1 MSGWTYKKPESL
13 IVRDRMTGQP
23 IAILIGDIPEDLHP
37 LVWFKDG
44 RASWQANEFVTKRI
58 VLAYLKR
65 EDLTEK
71 ELKRLATYIVSYTQ
85 HIAIM
90 GWIFNSNRTER
101 NETYQMNSQMIRTLK
116 EIHAREPFI
125 MEYVT
130 EMVGACMEMAVD
142 PF

>member
-1 MSGWTYKKPESL
+1 MSGWTYKKPDSL

-23 IAILIGDIPEDLHP
+23 IAIPITDIPEDLHP

-44 RASWQANEFVTKRI
+44 QASWQHNQFVTKRI

-90 GWIFNSNRTER
+90 VWVFNSNRTER

-130 EMVGACMEMAVD
+130 EMIGACMEMAVD